1 MYSPSPGEGAAR
13 IQERLQKDLV
23 RVRDALHSL
32 LLPPHF
38 RIREPVLY
46 SVENAGRLLRPT
58 LVLLASYLID
68 SAEDGPTDQGVI
80 EGAAVV
86 ETLHI
91 ATLHH
96 DDVID
101 EAQIRRG
108 EPSINAKYGDAIAL
122 LTGDYLLAR
131 CMEGAAALGRTQLL
145 VMAET
150 LTNMCV
156 GQMLESS
163 QLHDATRSE
172 EDYFAS
178 ISGKTARLLRTAAAM
193 GALQSEADKGE
204 LEALES
210 FGHNLGMAFQI
221 WDDILDI
228 CSRETGKEPA
238 KDILNGVYTLPV
250 IYAAQDFGDRLESI
264 LWKQPLSDEQCH
276 EVVALVHESG
286 AIARAAKVA
295 QRYTDD
301 ALRAV
306 ETHPATAPH
315 APVVRRCLS
324 DLVESFAAQHPALR
338 ALREAASAS
347 PEGTPPSTD
356 GAPEGTHP
364 GARKGD
370 KTTAGPGRV
379 LP

>member
-1 MYSPSPGEGAAR
+1 MHSETHSDAHSPGEGAAR

-23 RVRDALHSL
+23 RVREALHTL
-32 LLPPHF
+32 LLPPHS
-38 RIREPVLY
+38 RIREPLLY

-58 LVLLASYLID
+58 LVLLASYLLD
-68 SAEDGPTDQGVI
+68 REEGGRTDHRVI

-108 EPSINAKYGDAIAL
+108 KPSINAKYGNAIAL

-131 CMEGAAALGRTQLL
+131 CMEGAAALGRTELV

-150 LTNMCV
+150 LTDMCV

-163 QLHDATRSE
+163 QLHDPTRSE
-172 EDYFAS
+172 ADYFAA

-193 GALQSEADKGE
+193 GALQSQAADGE
-204 LEALES
+204 REALEA

-228 CSRETGKEPA
+228 CSRETGKQQA

-250 IYAAQDFGDRLESI
+250 IYAVQDSGIRLETI
-264 LWKQPLSDEQCH
+264 LREQPLSAEQCG
-276 EVVALVHESG
+276 EAVALVQETG

-306 ETHPATAPH
+306 ETHPATASH

-324 DLVESFAAQHPALR
+324 DLVGSFAAQHPALR
-338 ALREAASAS
+338 ALSDAA
-347 PEGTPPSTD
+347 
-356 GAPEGTHP
+356 
-364 GARKGD
+364 
-370 KTTAGPGRV
+370 
-379 LP
+379 

>member
-1 MYSPSPGEGAAR
+1 MTPRQPRTAHSSSTDGESAR
-13 IQERLQKDLV
+13 IQERLQEDLV
-23 RVRDALHSL
+23 RVREALHSL
-32 LLPPHF
+32 LEPPHD
-38 RIREPVLY
+38 RVREPVLY
-46 SVENAGRLLRPT
+46 GVQNGGQLLRPT
-58 LVLLASYLID
+58 LVLLCSYLLD
-68 SAEDGPTDQGVI
+68 TGREGRTHRRVI

-86 ETLHI
+86 EALHI

-108 EPSINAKYGDAIAL
+108 RPSINAKYGTAIAL

-131 CMEGAAALGRTQLL
+131 CMQGAAALGRPHLL
-145 VMAET
+145 AMAET
-150 LTNMCV
+150 LSDLCV

-163 QLHDATRSE
+163 QLHDPLRSE
-172 EDYFAS
+172 ADYFAAV
-178 ISGKTARLLRTAAAM
+178 SGKTASLLRTAASM
-193 GALQSEADKGE
+193 GALQAKAGKGE
-204 LEALES
+204 REALES

-228 CSRETGKEPA
+228 CSRETGKQPA

-250 IYAAQDFGDRLESI
+250 IYAVQDLGNRLVPT
-264 LWKQPLSDEQCH
+264 LRKQPITAEQCS
-276 EVVALVHESG
+276 EVVAVLHASG

-301 ALRAV
+301 ALHAV

-324 DLVESFAAQHPALR
+324 DLVGSFADRHPALR
-338 ALREAASAS
+338 TLQNAA
-347 PEGTPPSTD
+347 
-356 GAPEGTHP
+356 
-364 GARKGD
+364 
-370 KTTAGPGRV
+370 
-379 LP
+379 

>member
-1 MYSPSPGEGAAR
+1 MTATTSRIAHSIAHSPDPRNSPAPGEGAAR
-13 IQERLQKDLV
+13 IQERLQEDLA
-23 RVRDALHSL
+23 RVRQALHSL
-32 LLPPHF
+32 LLPPHS
-38 RIREPVLY
+38 RIREPVLH

-58 LVLLASYLID
+58 LVLLASYLLD
-68 SAEDGPTDQGVI
+68 REEGGRTQRRVI

-108 EPSINAKYGDAIAL
+108 RPSINATYGNAIAL

-131 CMEGAAALGRTQLL
+131 CMEGAAALGRTELL

-150 LTNMCV
+150 LTDMCV

-163 QLHDATRSE
+163 QLHDPTRSE
-172 EDYFAS
+172 ADYLAA
-178 ISGKTARLLRTAAAM
+178 ISGKTARLLRTAASM
-193 GALQSEADKGE
+193 GALQSDAGRGE
-204 LEALES
+204 REALES

-250 IYAAQDFGDRLESI
+250 IYAVQDFGNLLEPV
-264 LWKQPLSDEQCH
+264 LREQPLTAERCGD
-276 EVVALVHESG
+276 VVALVQESG
-286 AIARAAKVA
+286 AINRAAKVA

-306 ETHPATAPH
+306 ENHPATASH

-324 DLVESFAAQHPALR
+324 DLVGSFAAQHPALR
-338 ALREAASAS
+338 ALSEA
-347 PEGTPPSTD
+347 
-356 GAPEGTHP
+356 
-364 GARKGD
+364 
-370 KTTAGPGRV
+370 V
-379 LP
+379 